1 MRINNKFLRRTILPV
16 IIEFR
21 FLLSDL
27 RYIKVILDLIA
38 TKLKLII
45 KKIDINFEYHKIN
58 NNKKKA
64 IIVTFGTV
72 YSAKLESLLAIGLR
86 KRGWDILVLMPH
98 RGLILNLYFKC
109 FGFNQF
115 IYRNEITLE
124 DREIS
129 ECRKYQQD
137 IANTKLSFDAVK
149 KWQFKGISIGPTLL
163 SSVQRQNRL
172 SSPDLNNEKT
182 KKEILE
188 KLPKILEWVI
198 ASNKLI
204 ENEKPDLIYLIEAN
218 DWNKPIVENCI
229 QQNVQVIQLVQP
241 FRDDALIF
249 KRLNS
254 ENIGTNPNSLDQKN
268 LDLVKNHEFS
278 SIYQERLEKEFQ
290 DRYSGIW
297 FMQNRNQPSNRR
309 VAKEGLVNE
318 LGLKP
323 HLKIAVIF
331 SHILWDANLFYGKDI
346 YNDYS
351 EWFVETV
358 KLAIKNKEVNW
369 ILKLHP
375 ANIWKRNFENENG
388 ELAEISLLKLH
399 GIYPLPAHIKLMYPD
414 ANISTMSLY
423 NSIDYGITVRGTVGI
438 ELPALGILTLT
449 CGTGRYSNLGFTV
462 DSKTRGE
469 YEEFILNIN
478 KLEGMNE
485 NKIRIAKW
493 HAYMIFCAR
502 IWRFHS
508 FKFTHGELK
517 NFNALAYN
525 IELVSNPY
533 KENIDIEKWVDWVDS
548 DPKQCDYIDYKS
560 LSGVGIL

>member
-1 MRINNKFLRRTILPV
+1 MRINNKFLRRTILPI
-16 IIEFR
+16 IIEFS
-21 FLLSDL
+21 FLISDI
-27 RYIKVILDLIA
+27 RYIKVILDLIV
-38 TKLKLII
+38 TKFKITI
-45 KKIDINFEYHKIN
+45 KKINIKSESIYIK

-64 IIVTFGTV
+64 IIVTFGSV

-86 KRGWDILVLMPH
+86 KRGWDISVLMPH
-98 RGLILNLYFKC
+98 RGLILKLYFKA
-109 FGFNQF
+109 FGFNKF
-115 IYRNEITLE
+115 IYRNEVTLE
-124 DREIS
+124 EHEIF
-129 ECRKYQQD
+129 ECIKYQHD
-137 IANTKLSFDAVK
+137 IANTKLSFDVVK

-182 KKEILE
+182 KNEILE

-198 ASNKLI
+198 ASNNII

-218 DWNKPIVENCI
+218 DWNKPIVESCI
-229 QQNVQVIQLVQP
+229 RQNVQVIQLVQP

-254 ENIGTNPNSLDQKN
+254 ENIGTNPNSLDKKN
-268 LDLVKNHEFS
+268 LDLVVNREFGH
-278 SIYQERLEKEFQ
+278 IYEERLEKEFQ

-309 VAKEGLVNE
+309 VAKEELVSE
-318 LGLKP
+318 LGLIP
-323 HLKIAVIF
+323 NLKIAVIF
-331 SHILWDANLFYGKDI
+331 SHILWDANLFYGEDI

-351 EWFVETV
+351 EWFVKTV
-358 KLAIKNKEVNW
+358 KLAIKNREVNW

-375 ANIWKRNFENENG
+375 ANIWKRSFENESG
-388 ELAEISLLKLH
+388 ELAEISLLKLN
-399 GIYPLPAHIKLMYPD
+399 GLYPLPEHIKLMYPD
-414 ANISTMSLY
+414 ANISTLSLY
-423 NSIDYGITVRGTVGI
+423 NSIDYGITVRGTVGM

-449 CGTGRYSNLGFTV
+449 CGTGRYSNLGFTL
-462 DSKTRGE
+462 DSKTRAE
-469 YEEFILNIN
+469 YEEFILNIH

-485 NKIRIAKW
+485 NKIRMAKW

-502 IWRFHS
+502 IWRFNS
-508 FKFTHGELK
+508 FKFTHGALK

-525 IELVSNPY
+525 IKLVSNPY
-533 KENIDIEKWVDWVDS
+533 EKNNDIEKWVDWVDG

-560 LSGVGIL
+560 LSGVNI